1 MEYQC
6 LESEALNT
14 QSLKSYGLPFFFF
27 FFIFEFES
35 LKNKLFIYVLAAMCV
50 LIALRGLSLVVVS
63 EGSLSG

>member
-6 LESEALNT
+6 LGSEALNT
-14 QSLKSYGLPFFFF
+14 QSLNSYGLPFFF